1 MIDYIV
7 KLITLRSVQQGI
19 VEERNAPVI
28 RYGLQAMIEVT
39 IIAMSMIAI
48 SIWFNRIPEALAWLG
63 AVMGCRSFGGG
74 YHAKSFKACYF
85 ISVTI
90 FITTL
95 AFVDILPPL
104 WVSSIVILFVG
115 GSVVLFACLNAMSRQ
130 GGQADTNGR
139 HTLQKISVTVHISF
153 YAFVLSMIL
162 LQLAG
167 TAVLASLCGC
177 LISQLS
183 VLIQLKGENQ

>member
-19 VEERNAPVI
+19 VEEKNAPVI

-39 IIAMSMIAI
+39 IIATSMIAI
-48 SIWFNRIPEALAWLG
+48 SVWLSGIPEALAWLG
-63 AVMGCRSFGGG
+63 AVIGCRSFGGG

-90 FITTL
+90 FIMTL
-95 AFVDILPPL
+95 VFVDILSPL
-104 WVSSIVILFVG
+104 WVSSFVILLFG
-115 GSVVLFACLNAMSRQ
+115 GSVVLFACLNRMSRQ
-130 GGQADTNGR
+130 GGQADTTGR
-139 HTLQKISVTVHISF
+139 STLQRISVTVHISF

-167 TAVLASLCGC
+167 TTVLASLCGC

>member
-19 VEERNAPVI
+19 VEEKNAPVI

-48 SIWFNRIPEALAWLG
+48 SVWLREIPEALAWLG
-63 AVMGCRSFGGG
+63 AIIGCRSFGGG
-74 YHAKSFKACYF
+74 YHAKSFKTCYF

-90 FITTL
+90 FILTL
-95 AFVDILPPL
+95 VFVDMLPPMSVNSFVVL
-104 WVSSIVILFVG
+104 LFG
-115 GSVVLFACLNAMSRQ
+115 GSVVLFVCLNRMSRQ
-130 GGQADTNGR
+130 GRQADTTGR
-139 HTLQKISVTVHISF
+139 STLQKISVTVHISF
-153 YAFVLSMIL
+153 YAFILSMIL

-167 TAVLASLCGC
+167 TAILASLCGC